1 MKNPHHDLIAALSG
15 DLRPVRPL
23 RPAAGAALVGAAF
36 AVTVLLVGQVLGL
49 WHDGLT
55 GQAPPI
61 FYLVNGL
68 LVVLGLAASAS
79 VLAMASPRVGQRHDG
94 PRWAMLMVG
103 VLPLVAT
110 LALLAQPQQ
119 HHDAPLLHCTANG
132 VLAGLL
138 TSAALLAWLR
148 RGAPVSPRRAGLHLG
163 VAAGALGAVA
173 AGLACPLA
181 VLEHLGLWHVASVAI
196 TGLAG
201 ALLVPRLLRW

>member
-1 MKNPHHDLIAALSG
+1 MNSPHHDLIAALSG
-15 DLRPVRPL
+15 DLQPVRPL
-23 RPAAGAALVGAAF
+23 RRAEGAALVAAAF
-36 AVTVLLVGQVLGL
+36 AATVLLVWQVLGL

-68 LVVLGLAASAS
+68 LLVLGLAASAS
-79 VLAMASPRVGQRHDG
+79 VLALASPRVGQRHDG

-103 VLPLVAT
+103 VLPLVAV
-110 LALLAQPQQ
+110 LALLVQP
-119 HHDAPLLHCTANG
+119 HHHAAPLLHCTANG
-132 VLAGLL
+132 VLAGFL
-138 TSAALLAWLR
+138 TGAALLVWLR

-163 VAAGALGAVA
+163 VAAGALGTVA

-181 VLEHLGLWHVASVAI
+181 VLEHLGLWHVAPVAI